1 MSREVQ
7 KRTHPIWH
15 VVGCLLFLIIP
26 WLLAPRPPGMPM
38 FSGADFRDWYSNAF
52 MLLFFYLNY
61 YLFIPKLYF
70 KKKLIMYYS
79 LVVFG
84 FASICLVPSLLTGY
98 IPWKAQSEQRP
109 FNRPSDEVRPDKQ
122 EPVKNAPDR
131 RGPRDDG
138 SFLTQVKHSIFL
150 YVVVILFS
158 IHLKVRARL
167 YDTERNRFLAELGSL
182 KMQIN
187 PHFLFNTL
195 NNIYAFAI
203 REKAS
208 NTATSILKLSGMMR
222 YVVSEASQ
230 EYVKL
235 DKEINYINNYIELQK
250 MRLNKN
256 LHLSF
261 NVAGMVN
268 GQQIAPL
275 LLITF
280 IENAFK
286 HGVNPDQDSYLSIKI
301 DITEN
306 TITLLVE
313 NQKVKVNLEQY
324 EKSGVGISNTKNRLA
339 LLYPKQHFLTINED
353 ANTYQVQLTLQLK

>member
-1 MSREVQ
+1 MPREVS
-7 KRTHPIWH
+7 KKNHPIWH
-15 VVGCLLFLIIP
+15 IVGCLLFLVVP
-26 WLLAPRPPGMPM
+26 WLLAPRPEGMPM
-38 FSGADFRDWYSNAF
+38 FSGADFRDWYSNAI

-70 KKKLIMYYS
+70 KKKLITYYS

-98 IPWKAQSEQRP
+98 IPWKAQREQVQLNRSSE
-109 FNRPSDEVRPDKQ
+109 EVRPDRQ
-122 EPVKNAPDR
+122 GPKNAPDR

-150 YVVVILFS
+150 YGVVILFS
-158 IHLKVRARL
+158 ILLKVRARL
-167 YDTERNRFLAELGSL
+167 YDTERNRFYTELGSL

-230 EYVKL
+230 EYVSL

-261 NVAGMVN
+261 NVVGIVN
-268 GQQIAPL
+268 EQRIAPL
-275 LLITF
+275 LFIAF

-286 HGVNPDQDSYLSIKI
+286 HGVNPDQDSYLNIKI

-313 NQKVKVNLEQY
+313 NQKVKVSLEQY
-324 EKSGVGISNTKNRLA
+324 EKSGVGISNTKSRLA
-339 LLYPKQHFLTINED
+339 LLYPKQHFLNINED
-353 ANTYQVQLTLQLK
+353 VNTYQVQLTLQLK